1 MLADLL
7 VDAVLAS
14 EDGEEVANGGPDSRI
29 VS

>member
-14 EDGEEVANGGPDSRI
+14 EDGEELASPDSRI